1 MEILRPAKPED
12 WEVLNDLCRQVQSLH
27 VNWRPDIFCNAE
39 IPYPEEY
46 LLEDIKN
53 DAIYCAELDGNV
65 VGCVRV
71 YTWSTNSSGSVPSK
85 VMDIDD
91 ITIDANYRHL
101 GIGQRIMADLKQLAA
116 ERGCN
121 DIQLSVYPQNE
132 AAIRFYEAC
141 GFKIRNIRY
150 QMYL

>member
-1 MEILRPAKPED
+1 MKILRPAKPED
-12 WEVLNDLCRQVQSLH
+12 WEVLNELCRQVHSLH
-27 VNWRPDIFCNAE
+27 VTWRPDIFRSVDV
-39 IPYPEEY
+39 PYQMEY
-46 LLEDIKN
+46 LQEDIRN
-53 DAIYCAELDGNV
+53 DAIYCAEMDGKI

-71 YTWSTNSSGSVPSK
+71 YTWCTNGAGSVPSK

-91 ITIDANYRHL
+91 ITIDENYRHQ
-101 GIGQRIMADLKQLAA
+101 GIGQRIMADLKEIAA

-121 DIQLSVYPQNE
+121 DIQLSVYPQNQ

-141 GFKIRNIRY
+141 GFQVRNIRY